1 MVSLRAPCETAVK
14 YILPSVRSIVA
25 NHLYKRHGFSQL
37 EIARLMGVSQST
49 VSRYVNNERGLYA
62 QAVEKIPG
70 LEQKL
75 EEITR
80 YITNGVAREQ
90 ENREQEKPLIC
101 ILCEYIR
108 QKSPDFFKQAKFYTS

>member
-62 QAVEKIPG
+62 QAIEKIPD

-80 YITNGVAREQ
+80 YITNGVARK
-90 ENREQEKPLIC
+90 QEKPLIC
-101 ILCEYIR
+101 ILCKYIR